1 MKVNRAGLEFTLL
14 PDELYAAHLE
24 WEHDVAYGFLYARL
38 TGVYYE
44 WACSLSGPS
53 IEEVTEEAVG
63 IFLKSIEYDCTR
75 EWSYDN
81 AVMEIIAKY
90 ANENTISSEE

>member
-24 WEHDVAYGFLYARL
+24 WEHDIAYEFLYARL

-53 IEEVTEEAVG
+53 IEEVAEEAVG
-63 IFLKSIEYDCTR
+63 IFLK
-75 EWSYDN
+75 
-81 AVMEIIAKY
+81 
-90 ANENTISSEE
+90 ISNMIVQESGRMTMLLWRLWPNMP